1 MSSVERMQ
9 CGFPLTYL
17 CRLSD
22 RVQSVV
28 VIYPCPKQ
36 THWKLGDTPV
46 LSPMFLS
53 DIGLFLCSL
62 QPLECWATEDREA
75 TADTASPGLA
85 SSDLLPFTLVKISFI
100 SHISSYFSVSLK
112 RYYDQGN
119 LQKELFTG
127 FSVLRGLQSVII
139 MVRSMGP
146 GRQALEQQLSAY
158 P

>member
-112 RYYDQGN
+112 RYSDQKQLEEN
-119 LQKELFTG
+119 RV
-127 FSVLRGLQSVII
+127 FSSYTSRLQSIVKD
-139 MVRSMGP
+139 VRAGM
-146 GRQALEQQLSAY
+146 
-158 P
+158 